1 MKFPALPEN
10 EKERLKSLYMM
21 DLLDKK
27 DDERL
32 SRLTRLAKATFDV
45 PIALISLLDRDRQWL
60 VSCTGVNVRETSRNV
75 SFCAHA
81 ILLQGALIVKD
92 ARKDERFENNPFV
105 TGEPYVRFYA
115 GCPVHLPDGSVAG
128 TVCVIDD
135 QPREFSSEEI
145 NLLLDLGAIVEDEF
159 LIISQAMTDKLTELP
174 NKRGFLR
181 IADKRFIEL
190 TRANTPFSL
199 LYFVVDNLQ
208 SVNDLWGHAE
218 GDSILRAFAK
228 SLRSCLNKGDV
239 CGRVDG
245 SAFAVLLTH
254 QSDFDA
260 DAFLFNLQ
268 ERIDAFN
275 QNANKKYHI
284 NYAYGLL
291 ENNAEKYDD
300 IIEMLADSDTVMY
313 SERRKKKRS

>member
-1 MKFPALPEN
+1 MKFPALPANEN
-10 EKERLKSLYMM
+10 ERLKSLYMM

-60 VSCTGVNVRETSRNV
+60 ISCTANSLRETSRNV

-92 ARKDERFENNPFV
+92 ARKDDRFENNPFV
-105 TGEPYVRFYA
+105 IGEPYVRFYA
-115 GCPVHLPDGSVAG
+115 GCPVHLPDGSIAG

-135 QPREFSSEEI
+135 QPRDFSSDEI

-159 LIISQAMTDKLTELP
+159 LIISQAMTDKLTALP
-174 NKRGFLR
+174 NKRGFYR
-181 IADKRFIEL
+181 VADKRFIEL

-199 LYFVVDNLQ
+199 FYFVVDNLQ
-208 SVNDLWGHAE
+208 SVNDMWGHAE
-218 GDSILRAFAK
+218 GDSIVRAFAK
-228 SLRSCLNKGDV
+228 SLTACLSKDDV

-245 SAFAVLLTH
+245 SAFAVLLAH
-254 QSDFDA
+254 QNQFDA

-268 ERIDAFN
+268 DKIDGYN
-275 QNANKKYHI
+275 RNANNKYHV
-284 NYAYGLL
+284 NYSYGMV
-291 ENNAEKYDD
+291 ENDADKYAD
-300 IIEMLADSDTVMY
+300 IIAMLKDSDTVMY
-313 SERRKKKRS
+313 SERRKKKRD